1 LAIIDQSNTSHNQ
14 KYSLNTD
21 YSRVEIDERL
31 LKFRCGRGDIED
43 LAFGCMKLI
52 LVIHESRLLQM
63 QGAGHEAVVF
73 HRECPATKQM
83 L

>member
-1 LAIIDQSNTSHNQ
+1 MISYYPEQNFLCQIVSSEGSPKQSGF
-14 KYSLNTD
+14 
-21 YSRVEIDERL
+21 V
-31 LKFRCGRGDIED
+31 LKKIRCGRSDIED
-43 LAFGCMKLI
+43 LAFGCRKLI

-63 QGAGHEAVVF
+63 RGAGYEAVVL